1 MHNLFKNKKILVIG
15 GAGSIGSELVRQL
28 AKYKTKVVRV
38 LDNNET
44 GLYDLQNELNDKTLR
59 FLVGDI
65 RDIDRLKV
73 AMDDIDYVFHAAA
86 FKHVHYSEYN
96 PFESVK
102 TNIIGTQNVINAA
115 LVKGVKKVISI
126 STDKAVNPSST
137 MGTTKLLTE
146 KLITAANYY
155 KGTKKTVFSSVRFGN
170 VLGSRG
176 SVVPLFLKQISQGGP
191 VTVTSENMTRFMMSI
206 EQAVELVLK
215 AAKYAKGGEIFVL
228 KMASLRIKDLAE
240 VLIETCAPKFLIDP
254 EKIKIEIVGKRPGE
268 KDYEELMTSE
278 EVSTVLELEDMYVLL
293 PKIFDKPL
301 MKELG
306 YKDKYELHNISE
318 REYISNK
325 NRLLSKDEIKSIL
338 NPIVD

>member
-28 AKYKTKVVRV
+28 SKYKTKVVRV
-38 LDNNET
+38 FDNNET
-44 GLYDLQNELNDKTLR
+44 GLYDLQHELNNKTLR

-65 RDIDRLKV
+65 RDINRLKV
-73 AMDDIDYVFHAAA
+73 AMDDVDYVFHAAA

-115 LVKGVKKVISI
+115 LVRGVKKVISI

-176 SVVPLFLKQISQGGP
+176 SVVPLFLKQISKGGP
-191 VTVTSENMTRFMMSI
+191 VTVTSEDMTRFMMSI
-206 EQAVELVLK
+206 EQAVGLVLK

-228 KMASLRIKDLAE
+228 KMSSLRIKDLAE

-254 EKIKIEIVGKRPGE
+254 EKIEIQIIGKRPGE
-268 KDYEELMTSE
+268 KDYEELMTNE
-278 EVSTVLELEDMYVLL
+278 EVSNILELDDMYVLL
-293 PKIFDKPL
+293 PKIFDKSL

-306 YKDKYELHNISE
+306 YKDKYNLHDVNENDYVSD
-318 REYISNK
+318 K
-325 NRLLSKDEIKSIL
+325 AKLLSKEEIKSIL
-338 NPIVD
+338 SPIVD